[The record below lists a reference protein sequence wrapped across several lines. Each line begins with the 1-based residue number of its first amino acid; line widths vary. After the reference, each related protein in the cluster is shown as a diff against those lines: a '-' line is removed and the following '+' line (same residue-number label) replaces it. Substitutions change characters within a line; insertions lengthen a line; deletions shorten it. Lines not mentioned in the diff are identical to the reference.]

1 MYFNFSS
8 IFKEKKTKNAI
19 YSKCYA
25 KTAGVA
31 FFLEW
36 KFTYHEG
43 DSTFVK
49 FS

>member
-8 IFKEKKTKNAI
+8 IFKEKKTKNPI

-31 FFLEW
+31 FSLEL

-43 DSTFVK
+43 DSTFIK